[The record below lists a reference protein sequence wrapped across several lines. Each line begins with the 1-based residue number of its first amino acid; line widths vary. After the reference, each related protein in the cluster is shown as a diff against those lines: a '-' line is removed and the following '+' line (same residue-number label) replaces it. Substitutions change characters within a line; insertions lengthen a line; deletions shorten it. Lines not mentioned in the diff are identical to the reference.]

1 MRPTLEGDLNC
12 TQKCLSYGNVPTT
25 SSAAQTAWSARCPVV
40 TPGKL
45 PGSRLG
51 QGLESGW
58 SSWLKN
64 GGSPDPGT
72 PGQVRSDGT
81 RSALPPTAWK
91 TEASLKC
98 SRGES
103 FSVLEQDALP
113 GHTLWDV
120 VPRGQGTSPAS
131 RSRRQSQRESWIPK
145 PGVSV
150 LISAFPLGPPPALGV
165 TLGGTWP
172 GKMPRFLCPDGNRLY
187 RLKRVP
193 SPS

>member
-40 TPGKL
+40 TLGKL
-45 PGSRLG
+45 PGNRLG

-58 SSWLKN
+58 SSWLRN
-64 GGSPDPGT
+64 GGSPDSGT

-81 RSALPPTAWK
+81 KSALPPEAQE

-98 SRGES
+98 IRRES
-103 FSVLEQDALP
+103 FSALEQDTLP

-131 RSRRQSQRESWIPK
+131 KEPRTVSSRELDPQAWGERPYQC
-145 PGVSV
+145 
-150 LISAFPLGPPPALGV
+150 LPLGPPPALGV

-172 GKMPRFLCPDGNRLY
+172 GKTPRFLCPDGNRLY

-193 SPS
+193 SSS